1 MARKSAKTSISPT
14 RPDLTDEDI
23 YEAMKKIPGYL
34 DITPGDF
41 KELYVLAYDHAMERL
56 TASIRAQ
63 ARQICQ

>member
-1 MARKSAKTSISPT
+1 
-14 RPDLTDEDI
+14 
-23 YEAMKKIPGYL
+23 MKKIPGYL